1 MLLERLRRFIR
12 VGRLELVFPDGRLV
26 QVGDSGEAAP
36 VRVRV
41 LRRSS
46 LLRLALAPEMA
57 LGEAYV
63 NGDLIMERGDI
74 YSLLHLLG
82 RNFVFDRQRRR
93 RRGWLSRLPLFVHRL
108 LHYWNGPRTAR
119 RNLHLHYDRGVEFF
133 RLWLDKEMHYSCA
146 YFPTP
151 ETGLEAAQAAK
162 AELIATKLQLRP
174 GQRVLDIGCGFGA
187 LARALAHRDQVSV
200 IGVSLSP
207 GPLAEAAARARNSGL
222 DGALVFRNQ
231 DYRDVDGQF
240 DRVVSVGMLEHVGLH
255 HYQAF
260 FDQVS
265 RLMTADGVALIHC
278 IGRRDPPGVTNPWV
292 RRYIFPGGYIPA
304 LSEILPCVER
314 AGLWVTD
321 VEILRL
327 HYAMTLWHWRRRFE
341 AASARIEEMF
351 DPRFRRMW
359 EFYLAASEIS
369 FRDGGHMV
377 FQLQLAKQPD
387 AVPLTRAYLRGAL

>member
-12 VGRLELVFPDGRLV
+12 VGLLELVFPDGRLV
-26 QVGDSGEAAP
+26 QVGEHGGDAP

-46 LLRLALAPEMA
+46 LLRLALAPELA

-74 YSLLHLLG
+74 YSLLRLLG
-82 RNFVFDRQRRR
+82 RNFTFDRRRRR
-93 RRGWLSRLPLFVHRL
+93 RRGWFGRLPLFLHRL
-108 LHYWNGPRTAR
+108 LHYWNDRRTAR

-151 ETGLEAAQAAK
+151 ETDLEAAQAAK
-162 AELIATKLQLRP
+162 AELIAAKLHLRP

-187 LARALAHRDQVSV
+187 LARALAHREQVSV
-200 IGVSLSP
+200 TGVSLSP
-207 GPLAEAAARARNSGL
+207 GPLAEAAARARTSGL
-222 DGALVFRNQ
+222 DNALMFRNQ

-255 HYQAF
+255 HYQVF

-341 AASARIEEMF
+341 AAGSRIEEMF
-351 DPRFRRMW
+351 DARFRRMW